1 MTEILQKRF
10 VKTAM
15 TAITALIVLL
25 LGIINAANV
34 AASGREL
41 RRNLEIISGTGPAG
55 VPPEEDYIMTGGPD
69 AEVGLFGGGA
79 HEDARIPGAFKM
91 ERGDR
96 DILLSSSYFKVRFD
110 LEGNT
115 VYTDTSHIGYVD
127 EDTANELAE
136 KVYASGKT
144 EGRSDGYLYSVS
156 ETRDGRGTEVIFLD
170 PSQNKI
176 SILRVVLLSCATGLL
191 CWLLMLLLVRS
202 LSKKAIKPIADNI
215 EKQKQF
221 VTNAGHE
228 LKTPLAIISANT
240 EALELYNGESKW
252 SRNIKAQAERL
263 SGLVNNLLLL
273 ARMDESA
280 LKTKKEPISLSLIVS
295 EFCDAYKEPMEQKS
309 IGFEA
314 GIAPEIGINADREQ
328 ITQLISIMLDN
339 SLKYT
344 NEGGTSSVSL
354 NKQDKNA
361 VLVFSN
367 TCEKLPS
374 IPADKLFDRFSRGD
388 DARTQKTGGYG
399 IGLSVADSICR
410 ANGGSIECR
419 YEDGNRIAFTVRFP
433 AKNT

>member
-41 RRNLEIISGTGPAG
+41 RRNLEIISETGPAG

-170 PSQNKI
+170 PSQNRI

-273 ARMDESA
+273 AKMDESA
-280 LKTKKEPISLSLIVS
+280 LEIKKEPISLSLIVS

-419 YEDGNRIAFTVRFP
+419 YESGNKIVFTARFP

>member
-170 PSQNKI
+170 PSQNRI

>member
-25 LGIINAANV
+25 LGVINAANIV
-34 AASGREL
+34 ASSREL
-41 RRNLEIISGTGPAG
+41 NRNLETISNSVPMGG
-55 VPPEEDYIMTGGPD
+55 PPEDELQMSAPD
-69 AEVGLFGGGA
+69 AEAGLFGG
-79 HEDARIPGAFKM
+79 HEGRHGPGTFRM

-96 DILLSSSYFKVRFD
+96 DILLSSSYFTVLFD
-110 LEGNT
+110 SEGNA
-115 VYTDTSHIGYVD
+115 VYTDTSHTGYVD
-127 EDTANELAE
+127 EETANELAG
-136 KVYASGKT
+136 KIYASGST
-144 EGRSDGYLYSVS
+144 RGRSDGYLYSVS
-156 ETRDGRGTEVIFLD
+156 ETRDGRGTAVTFLD
-170 PSQNKI
+170 PSQNRI
-176 SILRVVLLSCATGLL
+176 SILRVVLLSCAAGLL
-191 CWLLMLLLVRS
+191 CWILMLLMVKS
-202 LSKKAIKPIADNI
+202 LSRKAIKPIADNI

-228 LKTPLAIISANT
+228 LKTPLAIITANT

-263 SGLVNNLLLL
+263 NGLVKNLLLL
-273 ARMDESA
+273 AKMDERA
-280 LKTKKEPISLSLIVS
+280 LEIKNEPISLSGIVS
-295 EFCDAYKEPMEQKS
+295 EFCDAYKEPMGHKS
-309 IGFEA
+309 ISFEA
-314 GIAPEIGINADREQ
+314 EIAPEIGINADREQ

-344 NEGGTSSVSL
+344 NEGGVSSVSL
-354 NKQDKNA
+354 NQQDKNA

-388 DARTQKTGGYG
+388 DARTQNTGGYG

-419 YEDGNRIAFTVRFP
+419 YESGNKIVFTARFP

>member
-69 AEVGLFGGGA
+69 AEVGLFGGEA

-170 PSQNKI
+170 PSQNRI

-419 YEDGNRIAFTVRFP
+419 YEDGNWIAFTVRFP

>member
-69 AEVGLFGGGA
+69 AEVGLFGDGA

-170 PSQNKI
+170 PSQNRI

-252 SRNIKAQAERL
+252 SRNIKAQVERL

>member
-69 AEVGLFGGGA
+69 AEVGLFGGEA

-110 LEGNT
+110 LGGNT

-170 PSQNKI
+170 PSQNRI

>member
-25 LGIINAANV
+25 LGIINVANI

-41 RRNLEIISGTGPAG
+41 HRELEIISDAGPARE
-55 VPPEEDYIMTGGPD
+55 P
-69 AEVGLFGGGA
+69 GLYEKRPG
-79 HEDARIPGAFKM
+79 PGAFGM
-91 ERGDR
+91 ARGDR
-96 DILLSSSYFKVRFD
+96 DILLSSSYFTVLFD
-110 LEGNT
+110 SEGNA
-115 VYTDTSHIGYVD
+115 VYTDTSHTGYVD
-127 EDTANELAE
+127 EETANELAG
-136 KVYASGKT
+136 KIYTSGSIK
-144 EGRSDGYLYSVS
+144 GRSDGYLYSVS
-156 ETRDGRGTEVIFLD
+156 ETRDGRGTAVTFLD
-170 PSQNKI
+170 PSQNRI
-176 SILRVVLLSCATGLL
+176 SILRVVLLSCAAGLI
-191 CWLLMLLLVRS
+191 CWFMMLLLVKS
-202 LSKKAIKPIADNI
+202 LSRTAIKPIADNI

-228 LKTPLAIISANT
+228 LKTPLAIITANT

-263 SGLVNNLLLL
+263 SGLVKNLLLL
-273 ARMDESA
+273 AKMDESA
-280 LKTKKEPISLSLIVS
+280 LEIKKEPISLSGIVS
-295 EFCDAYKEPMEQKS
+295 EFCDAYKEPMGYKS
-309 IGFEA
+309 ISFESE
-314 GIAPEIGINADREQ
+314 IAPEIGINADREQ

-344 NEGGTSSVSL
+344 NEGGVSSVSL
-354 NKQDKNA
+354 NQQDKNA

-388 DARTQKTGGYG
+388 DARTQNTGGYG

-419 YEDGNRIAFTVRFP
+419 YESGNKIVFTARFP